1 MTAAAT
7 DPGVRR
13 APVRPGLRRRRRRQ
27 LVAPWLLLAPAL
39 AILATLLFWPLVRM
53 VDLSLQDYGLR
64 ELNRKETNYVGF
76 DNYRDILADDYLW
89 STVLPNTIGFAVA
102 AVGCTVAFGTLV
114 ALFLYRLPAL
124 WRTICSSAI
133 MVAWAM
139 PAVTGT
145 YVWVWLFDPTNG
157 LASKVLAGLG
167 WIDPHQVNWFADRL
181 GFYSIVLLNVVHH
194 GFPFVAV
201 TVLAGLMTIP
211 NELYEAARMDGASAT
226 RQFWSITVPML
237 KPVFAVVTILS
248 TIWDFKVFAQI
259 YLMPGGDGGNRDVFN
274 LGVWSYIESFAQHKY
289 GYGSAIAVL
298 LTLAL
303 LAITIVYLRT
313 LFREDEDL

>member
-7 DPGVRR
+7 EERPRR
-13 APVRPGLRRRRRRQ
+13 ATVREGLRRRRRRQ
-27 LVAPWLLLAPAL
+27 RLAPWLLLAPAL
-39 AILATLLFWPLVRM
+39 VILATLLFWPLVRM

-64 ELNRKETNYVGF
+64 ELNRKESNYVGL
-76 DNYRDILADDYLW
+76 DNYKSILTDDYLW

-102 AVGCTVAFGTLV
+102 AVTCTVVVGTLV
-114 ALFLYRLPAL
+114 ALFLYRLSPL
-124 WRTICSSAI
+124 VRTLCSSAI

-157 LASKVLAGLG
+157 LVAKVLAGLG
-167 WIDPHQVNWFADRL
+167 WIDPTQLNWFAERL
-181 GFYSIVLLNVVHH
+181 SFYAIVLLNVVHH

-201 TVLAGLMTIP
+201 TILAGLMTIP
-211 NELYEAARMDGASAT
+211 TELYEAAEMDGASSA
-226 RQFWSITVPML
+226 RQFWSITLPML
-237 KPVFAVVTILS
+237 RPVFAVVTILS

-303 LAITIVYLRT
+303 LCITIIYLRT